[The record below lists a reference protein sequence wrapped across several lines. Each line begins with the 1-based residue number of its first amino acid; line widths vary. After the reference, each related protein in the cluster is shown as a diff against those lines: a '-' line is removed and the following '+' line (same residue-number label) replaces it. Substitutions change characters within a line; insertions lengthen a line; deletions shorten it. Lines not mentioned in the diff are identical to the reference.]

1 MLLWGGRD
9 GLASSVF
16 NPFKL
21 IPENPS
27 GTQVIGGDTQWIH
40 NKQMSLKDLKEDKR
54 EGEGI
59 KVRWDITSVKNCYV
73 YTLLESNTKV
83 AFPCQITRWH
93 SRFSWNSLCSLFF
106 FLSLSIITFFSV
118 YCGLVL
124 NPNTPQ
130 LSQIAQILEVFR
142 NKVGKKDLT
151 QVLQKLK
158 VRCLF
163 VEKN

>member
-1 MLLWGGRD
+1 MSD
-9 GLASSVF
+9 
-16 NPFKL
+16 N
-21 IPENPS
+21 
-27 GTQVIGGDTQWIH
+27 QVA
-40 NKQMSLKDLKEDKR
+40 LK
-54 EGEGI
+54 I
-59 KVRWDITSVKNCYV
+59 F
-73 YTLLESNTKV
+73 LEL
-83 AFPCQITRWH
+83 PLQP
-93 SRFSWNSLCSLFF
+93 FF